1 MPLMTD
7 ANQGWSFDDAAA
19 MLPDLA
25 GFDLG
30 WLEEPLRA
38 DAPAGQWLELAARAS
53 MPLAAGEN
61 VRGEPDFA
69 ALANGGAID
78 VIQPDLGKWGGF
90 SACLPVAKQALAAGR
105 RFCPHWLGGGVGLVA
120 SAHLLAAAG
129 GDGMVEV
136 DCNPNP
142 LRDAVLPAPRIE
154 AGRMRLQDAPG
165 LGVVPNMEL
174 LESFRIA

>member
-1 MPLMTD
+1 MQGRAIR
-7 ANQGWSFDDAAA
+7 ANRGRNEQLTAVVRVTLLVPRPRGS
-19 MLPDLA
+19 
-25 GFDLG
+25 G
-30 WLEEPLRA
+30 
-38 DAPAGQWLELAARAS
+38 ELD
-53 MPLAAGEN
+53 GEAQQSRRL
-61 VRGEPDFA
+61 VG
-69 ALANGGAID
+69 
-78 VIQPDLGKWGGF
+78 IQPDLGKWGGF

-136 DCNPNP
+136 DCNPTP